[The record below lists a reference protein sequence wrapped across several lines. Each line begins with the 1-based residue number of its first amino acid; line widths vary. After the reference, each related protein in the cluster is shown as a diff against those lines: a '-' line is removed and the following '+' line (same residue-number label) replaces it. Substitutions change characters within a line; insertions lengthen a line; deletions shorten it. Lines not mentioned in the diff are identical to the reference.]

1 MFCKILI
8 PISRYV
14 PTGLRLECRSPQW
27 GKVFNA
33 QQNSYISYPI
43 AFTIAFSV
51 SGSDINTEGDP
62 LVLAMFLT
70 DNTRFML
77 TGRRIGL
84 GRTALWCNWIAVG
97 IS

>member
-1 MFCKILI
+1 M
-8 PISRYV
+8 
-14 PTGLRLECRSPQW
+14 
-27 GKVFNA
+27 
-33 QQNSYISYPI
+33 
-43 AFTIAFSV
+43 
-51 SGSDINTEGDP
+51 SGADINTEGDP
-62 LVLAMFLT
+62 LVLSMFLT